1 MPSAARSQLSETRQ
15 RLRFDRGCNGTRE
28 RNTGA
33 SEPDVEGAERH
44 AAEWMDMK
52 RDRVLLDGKPL
63 VARVH
68 AKDLDLHSAM
78 PDYLVTG

>member
-1 MPSAARSQLSETRQ
+1 
-15 RLRFDRGCNGTRE
+15 
-28 RNTGA
+28 
-33 SEPDVEGAERH
+33 
-44 AAEWMDMK
+44 MK